1 MGDRIRVLIAD
12 DRPSSRNGLRAL
24 LGVQPEIEIA
34 GEAAD
39 GLQAIR
45 LTEELLPDVI
55 LMDVSMPVLD
65 GLKAT
70 RMVKSRWPEIRV
82 VMLTM
87 YALPEADVLA
97 AGADSFLVKGCK
109 TDKLLQAITGNQ
121 PQTISR
127 DPPRGAGHHD
137 ATSRETAQDAGGSAV
152 PPCWPGARASAAQC
166 SWVQR

>member
-1 MGDRIRVLIAD
+1 MGQRIRVLIAD

-24 LGVQPEIEIA
+24 LSVQPEIEIA

-39 GLQAIR
+39 GLQAVR
-45 LTEELLPDVI
+45 LTEELQPDVV

-70 RMVKSRWPEIRV
+70 RMVKTRWPEIRV

-97 AGADSFLVKGCK
+97 AGADSFLVKGCQ
-109 TDKLLQAITGNQ
+109 TEKLLRAITNRQ
-121 PQTISR
+121 PKTISS
-127 DPPRGAGHHD
+127 DPPRGPNRQEEPAN
-137 ATSRETAQDAGGSAV
+137 RQEQDVGSSAV
-152 PPCWPGARASAAQC
+152 PTLLAWCAG
-166 SWVQR
+166 